1 MKSINPYNNQV
12 LKEFKEHSESEVH
25 NRIAKAE
32 SAFQA
37 WKSTEFVHRS
47 NLLKN
52 LANELRHNKRSY
64 AEIMTRE
71 MGKLIVEADSEVEKC
86 AWVCDY
92 YAENGADFLKNELL
106 DVDKGEA
113 YIAHDPL
120 GIILAVMPWN
130 FPFWQVIRFAAPAIM
145 AGNVGLLKHAS
156 NVPQCALA
164 IEEAFVRAGFP
175 TGVFTTLLIGSDKIN
190 DIIDDDRIK
199 AVTLTGSEG
208 AGSKIGERAGKN
220 IKKTVLELGG
230 SDPFIVLS
238 DANVEEAAS
247 VAVKSRMINCGQSCI
262 AAKRFI
268 VEIAVA
274 DKFIDLFKSKM
285 EALQP
290 GDPFDENT
298 DFGALAKE
306 DLVTDLL
313 QQIKESVEK
322 GAEILLGG
330 DRPEREGAFM
340 NPTIIT
346 NVKPGMPAHD
356 EELFGPV
363 ATIFV
368 VKDEQEAVEVANA
381 SRYGLGGSIWTQN
394 IDRGQQLARKVESGA
409 VYINQMMASDPRV
422 PFGGVKKSGYGREL
436 SHLGIR
442 EFVNQKTVWING
454 NEKKEVE

>member
-37 WKSTEFVHRS
+37 WKTTEFVHRS

-92 YAENGADFLKNELL
+92 YAENGADFLKNEPL
-106 DVDKGEA
+106 DVEKGEA

-164 IEEAFVRAGFP
+164 IEEAFGKAGFP

-298 DFGALAKE
+298 DFSALAKE